1 MTFDKLFK
9 KNKFRI
15 SKFMGIKVRMQGQ
28 HEILPLT
35 ALDF

>member
-1 MTFDKLFK
+1 MTFDKLLQ

-15 SKFMGIKVRMQGQ
+15 SKFMGIKVRKQGQ